1 MPIAHYSILTWL
13 PTGASSIAGQV
24 DALFYWVLGI
34 TGFFLMLVLGV
45 LAYAVVRFRESR
57 VKSARY
63 SSGSSRAE
71 LAIAVLVTAILVAIA
86 LYSDDLW
93 GEIRRPSVTDAFVVR
108 VEPRQFQW
116 DVRYSGMDGT
126 FGTADDVKKINQ
138 LRLPLNRW
146 SRIEMEAQDVI
157 HSFFVPEF
165 RIKQDAVPGTLSTI
179 LVMPTDTGTFEIA
192 CAELCGLAH
201 YRMRGKLT
209 VMEPDAFKAWY
220 DSAMS
225 FE

>member
-1 MPIAHYSILTWL
+1 MYAAIRFREDRVKNAHYS
-13 PTGASSIAGQV
+13 
-24 DALFYWVLGI
+24 F
-34 TGFFLMLVLGV
+34 
-45 LAYAVVRFRESR
+45 
-57 VKSARY
+57 
-63 SSGSSRAE
+63 GSSRAE
-71 LAIAVLVTAILVAIA
+71 LVIAGFATVILVAIA

-93 GEIRRPSVTDAFVVR
+93 GRIKRPSVTDAFVVR

-116 DVRYSGMDGT
+116 DVRYSGMDRT
-126 FGTADDVKKINQ
+126 FGTVDDVKKINQ

-146 SRIEMEAQDVI
+146 SQIEMEAQDVI

-209 VMEPDAFKAWY
+209 VMEPEAFNAWY

-225 FE
+225 FER